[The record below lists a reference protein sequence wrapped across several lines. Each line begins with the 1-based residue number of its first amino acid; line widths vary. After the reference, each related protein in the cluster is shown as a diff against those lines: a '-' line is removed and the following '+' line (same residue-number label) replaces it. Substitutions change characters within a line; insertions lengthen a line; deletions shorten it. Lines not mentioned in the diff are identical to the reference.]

1 MNLETRFEAIFE
13 DYEYRNESM
22 LLDSARFACDRLY
35 DSLEAYEPG
44 KGRKF
49 IALFCAITCAIDG
62 IPNKQE
68 YDFFQKTTGLSFSYD
83 DFKKF
88 GISEKNN
95 DKVKME
101 IRNLGKKYHN
111 SSIDYGFNILGL
123 SLCACDGKFTESEK
137 DYCKE
142 YIPHPGILD

>member
-62 IPNKQE
+62 IPN
-68 YDFFQKTTGLSFSYD
+68 
-83 DFKKF
+83 
-88 GISEKNN
+88 IAP
-95 DKVKME
+95 
-101 IRNLGKKYHN
+101 
-111 SSIDYGFNILGL
+111 SS
-123 SLCACDGKFTESEK
+123 AQFTVPE
-137 DYCKE
+137 
-142 YIPHPGILD
+142 